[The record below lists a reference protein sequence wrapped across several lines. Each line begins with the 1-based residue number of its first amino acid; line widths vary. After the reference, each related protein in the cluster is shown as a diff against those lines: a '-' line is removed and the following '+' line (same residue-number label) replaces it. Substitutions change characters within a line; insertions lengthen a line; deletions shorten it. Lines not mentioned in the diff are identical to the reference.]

1 VITVARAEIAD
12 QELEPV
18 PGFIESAFNPLV
30 YHAAAACL
38 RGREFDGSRI
48 AVVVSSLIGDST
60 TTTLASKLL
69 VGGQVHNAI
78 LFMQATANAVLGFL
92 SREFDLT
99 GPLLSLSTVDDDLL
113 DTAEL
118 LLTDPE
124 LDAVLLLT
132 VELAADARTEA
143 VYRLLGRTSP
153 TDDGA
158 SALLLERDPQ

>member
-1 VITVARAEIAD
+1 MITVARAATAG
-12 QELEPV
+12 ELEPV

-30 YHAAAACL
+30 YHAAVQCL
-38 RGREFDGSRI
+38 RGREFDGSRL
-48 AVVVSSLIGDST
+48 AVVVSSLIGDAT
-60 TTTLASKLL
+60 TTGLASRLL
-69 VGGQVHNAI
+69 ADGQVHNAI
-78 LFMQATANAVLGFL
+78 LFMQATTNAVLGFL

-99 GPLLSLSTVDDDLL
+99 GPLLSLSTVDDDPL

-132 VELAADARTEA
+132 VELAADERTEA
-143 VYRLLGRTSP
+143 VYRLLGRTPP
-153 TDDGA
+153 TTDGA

>member
-1 VITVARAEIAD
+1 MITVARADCVEA
-12 QELEPV
+12 EPV

-30 YHAAAACL
+30 YRAAADCL
-38 RGREFDGSRI
+38 GGRDFDGSRL
-48 AVVVSSLIGDST
+48 AVVVASLAGDST
-60 TTTLASKLL
+60 TTGLASRLL
-69 VGGQVHNAI
+69 VDGQVHNAI

-99 GPLLSLSTVDDDLL
+99 GPLLCVSTVDDDPL
-113 DTAEL
+113 DTADL

-132 VELAADARTEA
+132 VELAADERIAA
-143 VYRLLGRTSP
+143 AYRLLGRTPP
-153 TDDGA
+153 THDGA